1 MILFI
6 CYASQI
12 YYYINIITITYTM
25 YIFTQFH
32 IDIDIVNP

>member
-12 YYYINIITITYTM
+12 YYIYYINIITM
-25 YIFTQFH
+25 YICTQFH